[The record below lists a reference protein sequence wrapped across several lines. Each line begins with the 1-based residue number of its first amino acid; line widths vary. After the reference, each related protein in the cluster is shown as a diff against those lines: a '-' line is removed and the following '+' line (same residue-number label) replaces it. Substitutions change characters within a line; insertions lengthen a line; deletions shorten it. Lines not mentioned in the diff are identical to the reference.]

1 MIVAGSANILLD
13 TMRFLGMM
21 FRRIKNENGY
31 GLFIVAF
38 LCFDS
43 LQSNEK
49 NLVW

>member
-1 MIVAGSANILLD
+1 
-13 TMRFLGMM
+13 MM

-49 NLVW
+49 ILYGKVISFLSLRFF